1 MLKPLKDA
9 WARREH
15 HAQKYMD
22 ESGANRLIDKIATTK
37 NAIKDRQLW
46 SDWEQLMVRES
57 YARSRAD
64 EEIGVG
70 ANAHLKSGDLRDRQ
84 SIQDHAKNR
93 VILEAIKA
101 RNPDLIA
108 LRNEI
113 FDFTKKEQVQ
123 RHKASIRDMLR
134 QMKAGGA
141 RRRAGDL
148 GADQG
153 RDAR

>member
-1 MLKPLKDA
+1 
-9 WARREH
+9 
-15 HAQKYMD
+15 MD

-46 SDWEQLMVRES
+46 SDFEQLMVRES

-93 VILEAIKA
+93 AILEAIKA

-113 FDFTKKEQVQ
+113 FDFTKKRAGAASQGIHP
-123 RHKASIRDMLR
+123 RHAAADE
-134 QMKAGGA
+134 AG
-141 RRRAGDL
+141 RPQRRAGDL